1 MADAL
6 ETYSLIYDLNG
17 GSGTPPAQVSNIAK
31 GSEVKLTT
39 EAGFRRNANEL
50 FVGWSATEH
59 EDAFTAAQKEELKQ
73 ALITGTSVIFDTADR
88 TLYAVWAADRNGNH
102 VADYQEPQ
110 YKINYDG
117 NAQSGGSIEGLPSDS
132 EIHLTSETVTLSTA
146 TPIYHSA
153 DGKGNVQS
161 LAHFHSSIA

>member
-1 MADAL
+1 MERHGTRGCL
-6 ETYSLIYDLNG
+6 HG
-17 GSGTPPAQVSNIAK
+17 G
-31 GSEVKLTT
+31 
-39 EAGFRRNANEL
+39 
-50 FVGWSATEH
+50 
-59 EDAFTAAQKEELKQ
+59 QKEELKQ

-146 TPIYHSA
+146 TPIIITLPTARASLSLVGRSGPAKILSRSDDRA
-153 DGKGNVQS
+153 DLGNERCVRRCR
-161 LAHFHSSIA
+161 